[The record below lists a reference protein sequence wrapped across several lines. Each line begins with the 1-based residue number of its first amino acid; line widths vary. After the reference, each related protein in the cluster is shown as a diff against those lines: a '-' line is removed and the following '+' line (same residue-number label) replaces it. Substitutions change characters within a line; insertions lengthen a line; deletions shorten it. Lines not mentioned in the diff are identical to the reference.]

1 MNVLF
6 YLIPKKDV
14 YFLESDCTIRQA
26 LEKME
31 YHHYSSIPVLNKNGE
46 YVSSLSDGDLL
57 WYIKNHAL
65 SLKDVEDHLVSEI
78 PVHRHMVPIKV
89 DANILDLAD
98 LIVSQNYVPVI
109 DDRNIF
115 IGIVTRKRVIQELIK
130 NEKNG

>member
-1 MNVLF
+1 M
-6 YLIPKKDV
+6 
-14 YFLESDCTIRQA
+14 
-26 LEKME
+26 M
-31 YHHYSSIPVLNKNGE
+31 
-46 YVSSLSDGDLL
+46 
-57 WYIKNHAL
+57 
-65 SLKDVEDHLVSEI
+65 
-78 PVHRHMVPIKV
+78 PIKV

>member
-1 MNVLF
+1 MNILF
-6 YLIPKKDV
+6 FLTPKSEVAYVNTTD
-14 YFLESDCTIRQA
+14 TIRQV

-57 WYIKNHAL
+57 WYIKNHGL